1 MNSAQIIIQ
10 IIVALVAV
18 ACAIPGTFLVLRKM
32 SLISDAISHSI
43 LLGIVIGFFIVED
56 TASPLLIVLAALAG
70 VLTVVLVEFIQKTGL
85 VKEDTA
91 IGLVFPALFSIGVIL
106 IAKNANDVHLDIDS
120 VMVGDLSFAPF
131 DPLLVNCTDGIADS
145 CINLGP
151 KAIWVVG
158 TILLITLIL
167 LFMFFKELKVST
179 FDAGLAA
186 ALGFSPIVMHYGLM
200 TVSSITIVGAF
211 DAVGPILVVA
221 LMIAPAAT
229 AYLFTKDLKRM
240 LLLSCFFGVF
250 AAISGYWL
258 AHLLDASISGSMTT
272 VLAVLFLL
280 VYEPIITS
288 ILVGLLV
295 GIGTIFYQYYE
306 YVVAT
311 KIGFGELI
319 LGEKIKMVFAQFVFM
334 DYMYII
340 GIATI
345 LAAFL
350 IYILPKRGVIFGYYK
365 VQQQKTEIMLLVF
378 LLHIRNHSEESE
390 RHVKH
395 LNEHINWQRIRS
407 KSIVELALKNNM
419 ILVTDEII
427 SLTEKG
433 DDFTEKAIDY
443 IITNK
448 DTEIEEMKDDFF
460 LFRG

>member
-1 MNSAQIIIQ
+1 MDSAQITIQ
-10 IIVALVAV
+10 IIVTLVAI

-56 TASPLLIVLAALAG
+56 TSSPLLIFLAAMAG
-70 VLTVVLVEFIQKTGL
+70 VVTVILVEFIQKTGL

-106 IAKNANDVHLDIDS
+106 ISKNANDVHLDIDS
-120 VMVGDLSFAPF
+120 VMVGDLSLAVF
-131 DPLLVNCTDGIADS
+131 DTILINCEEGVVNS
-145 CINLGP
+145 CIDLGP
-151 KAIWVVG
+151 KALWVIG
-158 TILLITLIL
+158 IILIITLTL
-167 LFMFFKELKVST
+167 LFAFFKELKVST

-186 ALGFSPIVMHYGLM
+186 TMGFSPVIMHYGLM
-200 TVSSITIVGAF
+200 TVSSVTIVGAF

-229 AYLFTKDLKRM
+229 AYLFTKDLKKM
-240 LLLSCFFGVF
+240 LFLSCFFGVLASILGF
-250 AAISGYWL
+250 WL
-258 AHLLDASISGSMTT
+258 SYFLDASISGAMTT

-288 ILVGLLV
+288 IIVSLATGTGIIFQQWYSYLVSE
-295 GIGTIFYQYYE
+295 GITFE
-306 YVVAT
+306 T
-311 KIGFGELI
+311 MS
-319 LGEKIKMVFAQFVFM
+319 LGEKMRTVFAEFIFL
-334 DYMYII
+334 DYFYILV
-340 GIATI
+340 
-345 LAAFL
+345 LASIFSAIL
-350 IYILPKRGVIFGYYK
+350 IYILPNRGIIYGYYK
-365 VQQQKTEIMLLVF
+365 VRQQKTEIMLLVF
-378 LLHIRNHSEESE
+378 LLHIRNHKEESE

-395 LNEHINWQRIRS
+395 LNEHINWQRLRS
-407 KSIVELALKNNM
+407 QSIVELAQKNNM
-419 ILVTDEII
+419 ITVSNHII

-433 DDFTEKAIDY
+433 KDFTEKAIDY